1 MMTVQVSYRVLLF
14 AGLALLSLY
23 ALVRLWPIVL
33 LLVTATIF
41 MAALLPYVNWLVR
54 KGIPRT
60 GAVLLIFLVFIAVM
74 SGLFALVIPAMIDE
88 FQDLRDHLP
97 EQAKQLED
105 FLDNFG
111 IEVELEQKAREV
123 DWGEI
128 ASGSTAIDYGQRAVL
143 TILSLF
149 TIIVL
154 TIYLL
159 IDTPRLSRFMYQFVP
174 PGREPEIE
182 GVLDSLARVVGGY
195 VRAQFVT
202 SIAIA
207 LYTLVVLLIVGVPNA
222 IAFAVLAGFA
232 DIIPVFGA
240 FIATIP
246 PVVAAFD
253 ISTTRAVI
261 VLVALL
267 IYQQFEDRFLTPAV
281 YGSSLNLP
289 PLIVLI
295 AVLAGGELFGIAG
308 ILLALPGA
316 AVARVALDYFLDR
329 RTSGIAPPGPSSEPL
344 APDGPAAQEG

>member
-1 MMTVQVSYRVLLF
+1 MMTLQVSYRTVLF

-23 ALVRLWPIVL
+23 ALFRLWPIVL
-33 LLVTATIF
+33 LLVTAAIF

-60 GAVLLIFLVFIAVM
+60 PAVLLMFVVFIALLG
-74 SGLFALVIPAMIDE
+74 GLLALVIPPMIDE
-88 FQDLRDHLP
+88 FQELKNDLP
-97 EQAKQLED
+97 EEARKLED
-105 FLDNFG
+105 FLENFG
-111 IEVELEQKAREV
+111 IKVELEQKAEDV
-123 DWGEI
+123 EWGEVI
-128 ASGSTAIDYGQRAVL
+128 SGSTAVNYGQRVAL

-149 TIIVL
+149 TVVVL
-154 TIYLL
+154 TMYLL

-174 PGREPEIE
+174 PGREPELE
-182 GVLDSLARVVGGY
+182 HLLESLSRVVGGY
-195 VRAQFVT
+195 VRAQLIT
-202 SIAIA
+202 SVCIA

-267 IYQQFEDRFLTPAV
+267 IYQQFEDRYLTPAV

-308 ILLALPGA
+308 ILLALPAA
-316 AVARVALDYFLDR
+316 AVGRVALDYFLDR
-329 RTSGIAPPGPSSEPL
+329 RSAGIMPGPPGEPL
-344 APDGPAAQEG
+344 APDAPAAQEG